1 MMEFVF
7 ILNIKHNMNNNQIPL
22 DLIIKE
28 IQEELSES
36 LDKAGFYYRVFSRS
50 KSISSIKKKLA
61 AKKDLYKANGK
72 KLQDVI
78 GIRFVFY
85 FSEDV
90 EIFAEHLRSLD
101 KFIEE
106 SNSSKDLEKMPNTD
120 LGSLCDKV
128 FMPSRLNLIFRM
140 DEKKTRELQNILREH
155 KDDVEIR
162 LIDNTYEIQLRTVL
176 SEGWHEVE
184 HDLRYK
190 CKNDP
195 WWEYCSEESRML
207 NGIYA
212 SLETSERALDH
223 LFSQMA
229 YKNYQKK
236 DWQAMMRNHF
246 RIKFVEDSLSPEI
259 RDILTRNS
267 RPAKVLLKYEKSKLS
282 HLLFHANRT
291 FPLLMD
297 NVIHLIN
304 EMHGKEKDEELSRT
318 ASSGLIKRIEDVF
331 FKDKE
336 EIGT

>member
-1 MMEFVF
+1 
-7 ILNIKHNMNNNQIPL
+7 MNNNQIPL
-22 DLIIKE
+22 DLIIRE
-28 IQEELSES
+28 IQDELSES

-50 KSISSIKKKLA
+50 KSISSVKKKLT

-72 KLQDVI
+72 KLQDII

-90 EIFAEHLRSLD
+90 EIFAEYLRSLD

-120 LGSLCDKV
+120 LGNLCDKV
-128 FMPSRLNLIFRM
+128 FMPSRLNLIFGM
-140 DEKKTRELQNILREH
+140 DEKKTRELQNILREY

-229 YKNYQKK
+229 YKNYRKR

-246 RIKFVEDSLSPEI
+246 RIKFNEDSLSPEI
-259 RDILTRNS
+259 GDFLTRNT
-267 RPAKVLLKYEKSKLS
+267 RLAKVILKYGKSELS
-282 HLLFHANRT
+282 RLLFHANLS
-291 FPLLMD
+291 FPLRMD

-304 EMHGKEKDEELSRT
+304 EMRGEEKNQELSQT
-318 ASSGLIKRIEDVF
+318 APSILINKIEKMF
-331 FKDKE
+331 FKPE
-336 EIGT
+336 EEV